1 MANFK
6 YKAINSEGQ
15 RIEGSQSADSESQ
28 VREMLLSNQYY
39 PLSIEKENSKNKS
52 SFSFD
57 RKVKLKDIAVFCRQF
72 YVMLDSGL
80 SIGKTLNILIEQGE
94 KPKLREALIG
104 VNSDIKRGETL
115 ASSMGK
121 RKDVFPKL
129 LTSMI
134 DAGERSGNLDII
146 LKRMAEYY
154 EKETKIRGKIK
165 SAMIYPIVLGVVAI
179 IAITFIL
186 TFVMPTFVQMF
197 EENNVEL
204 PMSTKMVL
212 GTSKM
217 LGKYGVI
224 FFLVLVIGI
233 ILLGKYLKGEEGQY
247 KLSVI
252 NLKLPVIKKLTQKI
266 VVSRFTRTM
275 GIVSSSGMSLVTS
288 LEIVASVVGNKIAEK
303 ELLKVK
309 EKVLKGEG
317 LGDSIMNIKI
327 FPPML
332 ASMVKVGEEAGS
344 LDSILDKT
352 ADFYDDELEREI
364 QTATALIEPVMIVI
378 MGVIIGFLLISIL
391 TPMFKMYKLHIIL
404 RRKTNE
410 YKKTK

>member
-39 PLSIEKENSKNKS
+39 PLSIEKENSKSKS
-52 SFSFD
+52 SFSFN

-80 SIGKTLNILIEQGE
+80 SIGKALNILIEQGE
-94 KPKLREALIG
+94 KPKIREALIG
-104 VNSDIKRGETL
+104 VNGDLKRGETL
-115 ASSMGK
+115 ANSMRK
-121 RKDVFPKL
+121 RKDVFPNL

-197 EENNVEL
+197 EENNVDL
-204 PMSTKMVL
+204 PTSTKMVL

-217 LGKYGVI
+217 LGKYGIII
-224 FFLVLVIGI
+224 FLILVTAI
-233 ILLGKYLKGEEGQY
+233 ILLGKYLKSEEGQY
-247 KLSVI
+247 KLSII
-252 NLKLPVIKKLTQKI
+252 NLKIPVIKKLTQKI
-266 VVSRFTRTM
+266 IVSRFTRTM

-317 LGDSIMNIKI
+317 LGDSIMKIKI

-364 QTATALIEPVMIVI
+364 QTATALIEPAMIVV

-391 TPMFKMYKLHIIL
+391 TPMFKMYNSIG
-404 RRKTNE
+404 
-410 YKKTK
+410 

>member
-39 PLSIEKENSKNKS
+39 PLSIEKENSKNKI
-52 SFSFD
+52 SFSFN
-57 RKVKLKDIAVFCRQF
+57 RKVKLKDIAIFCRQF

-80 SIGKTLNILIEQGE
+80 SIGKALNILIEQGE
-94 KPKLREALIG
+94 KPKIREALIG
-104 VNSDIKRGETL
+104 VNGDLKRGETL
-115 ASSMGK
+115 ASSMRK
-121 RKDVFPKL
+121 RKDVFPNL

-197 EENNVEL
+197 EENNVDL
-204 PMSTKMVL
+204 PTSTKMVL

-217 LGKYGVI
+217 LGKYGIII
-224 FFLVLVIGI
+224 FLILVTAI
-233 ILLGKYLKGEEGQY
+233 ILLGKYLKSEEGQY
-247 KLSVI
+247 KLSII
-252 NLKLPVIKKLTQKI
+252 NLKIPVIKKLTQKI
-266 VVSRFTRTM
+266 IVSRFTRTM

-317 LGDSIMNIKI
+317 LGDSIMKIKI

-364 QTATALIEPVMIVI
+364 QTATALIEPAMIVV

-391 TPMFKMYKLHIIL
+391 TPMFKMYNSIG
-404 RRKTNE
+404 
-410 YKKTK
+410 

>member
-39 PLSIEKENSKNKS
+39 PLSIEKENSKNKI
-52 SFSFD
+52 SFSFN
-57 RKVKLKDIAVFCRQF
+57 RKVKLKDIAIFCRQF

-80 SIGKTLNILIEQGE
+80 SIGKALNILIEQGE
-94 KPKLREALIG
+94 KPKIREALIG
-104 VNSDIKRGETL
+104 VNGDLKRGETL
-115 ASSMGK
+115 ASSMKK
-121 RKDVFPKL
+121 RKDVFPNL

-197 EENNVEL
+197 EENNVDL

-217 LGKYGVI
+217 LGKYGIII
-224 FFLVLVIGI
+224 FLILVTAI
-233 ILLGKYLKGEEGQY
+233 ILLGKYLKSEEGQY
-247 KLSVI
+247 KLSII
-252 NLKLPVIKKLTQKI
+252 NLKIPVIKKLTQKI
-266 VVSRFTRTM
+266 IVSRFTRTM

-317 LGDSIMNIKI
+317 LGDSIMKIKI

-364 QTATALIEPVMIVI
+364 QTATALIEPAMIVV
-378 MGVIIGFLLISIL
+378 MGIIIGFLLISIL
-391 TPMFKMYKLHIIL
+391 TPMFKMYNSIG
-404 RRKTNE
+404 
-410 YKKTK
+410 

>member
-39 PLSIEKENSKNKS
+39 PLSIEKENSKSKS
-52 SFSFD
+52 NFSFN

-80 SIGKTLNILIEQGE
+80 SIGKALNILIEQGE
-94 KPKLREALIG
+94 KPKIREALIG
-104 VNSDIKRGETL
+104 VNGDLKRGETL
-115 ASSMGK
+115 ASSMRK
-121 RKDVFPKL
+121 RKDVFPNL

-197 EENNVEL
+197 EENNVDL
-204 PMSTKMVL
+204 PTSTKMVL

-217 LGKYGVI
+217 LGKYGIII
-224 FFLVLVIGI
+224 FLILVTAI
-233 ILLGKYLKGEEGQY
+233 ILLGKYLKSEEGQY
-247 KLSVI
+247 KLSII
-252 NLKLPVIKKLTQKI
+252 NLKIPVIKKLTQKI
-266 VVSRFTRTM
+266 IVSRFTRTM

-288 LEIVASVVGNKIAEK
+288 LEIVSSVVGNKIAEK

-317 LGDSIMNIKI
+317 LGDSIMKIKI

-364 QTATALIEPVMIVI
+364 QTATALIEPAMIVL
-378 MGVIIGFLLISIL
+378 MGIIIGFLLISIL
-391 TPMFKMYKLHIIL
+391 TPMFKMYNSIG
-404 RRKTNE
+404 
-410 YKKTK
+410 

>member
-1 MANFK
+1 MAIFK

-28 VREMLLSNQYY
+28 IREMLLSNQYY
-39 PLSIEKENSKNKS
+39 PLSIEKENSKSKK
-52 SFSFD
+52 SFSFNS
-57 RKVKLKDIAVFCRQF
+57 KVKLKDIAVFCRQF

-80 SIGKTLNILIEQGE
+80 SIGKALNILIEQCE

-104 VNSDIKRGETL
+104 LNGELKRGETL
-115 ASSMGK
+115 ASSMRK
-121 RKDVFPKL
+121 RKDVFPNL

-197 EENNVEL
+197 EENNVDL

-217 LGKYGVI
+217 LGKYGIII
-224 FFLVLVIGI
+224 FLILVTAI
-233 ILLGKYLKGEEGQY
+233 ILLGKYLKSEEGQY
-247 KLSVI
+247 KLSSI
-252 NLKLPVIKKLTQKI
+252 NLKIPVIKKLTQKI
-266 VVSRFTRTM
+266 IVSRFTRTM

-288 LEIVASVVGNKIAEK
+288 IEIVASVVGNKIAEK

-332 ASMVKVGEEAGS
+332 ASMVKIGEEAGS

-364 QTATALIEPVMIVI
+364 KTATALIEPSMIVL
-378 MGVIIGFLLISIL
+378 MGIIIGFLLISIL
-391 TPMFKMYKLHIIL
+391 TPMFKMYNSIS
-404 RRKTNE
+404 
-410 YKKTK
+410 

>member
-39 PLSIEKENSKNKS
+39 PLSIEKENSKNKI
-52 SFSFD
+52 SFSFN

-80 SIGKTLNILIEQGE
+80 SIGKALNILIEQGE
-94 KPKLREALIG
+94 KAKIREALIG
-104 VNSDIKRGETL
+104 VNGDLKRGETL
-115 ASSMGK
+115 ASSMRK
-121 RKDVFPKL
+121 RKDVFPNL

-197 EENNVEL
+197 EENNVDL

-217 LGKYGVI
+217 LGKYGIII
-224 FFLVLVIGI
+224 FLILVTAI
-233 ILLGKYLKGEEGQY
+233 ILLGKYLKSEEGQY
-247 KLSVI
+247 KLSII
-252 NLKLPVIKKLTQKI
+252 NLKIPVIKKLTQKI
-266 VVSRFTRTM
+266 IVSRFTRTM

-288 LEIVASVVGNKIAEK
+288 IEIVASVVGNKIAEK

-317 LGDSIMNIKI
+317 LGDSIMKIKI

-364 QTATALIEPVMIVI
+364 QTATALIEPAMIVV
-378 MGVIIGFLLISIL
+378 MGIIIGFLLISIL
-391 TPMFKMYKLHIIL
+391 TPMFKMYNRIG
-404 RRKTNE
+404 
-410 YKKTK
+410 

>member
-1 MANFK
+1 MAIFK

-28 VREMLLSNQYY
+28 IREMLLSNQYY
-39 PLSIEKENSKNKS
+39 PLSIEKENSKSKK
-52 SFSFD
+52 SFSFNS
-57 RKVKLKDIAVFCRQF
+57 KVKLKDIEVFCRQF

-80 SIGKTLNILIEQGE
+80 SIGKALNILIEQCE

-104 VNSDIKRGETL
+104 VNGELKRGETL
-115 ASSMGK
+115 ASSMRK
-121 RKDVFPKL
+121 RKDVFPNL

-197 EENNVEL
+197 EENNVDL

-217 LGKYGVI
+217 LGKYGIII
-224 FFLVLVIGI
+224 FLILVTAI
-233 ILLGKYLKGEEGQY
+233 ILLGKYLKSEEGQY
-247 KLSVI
+247 KLSSI
-252 NLKLPVIKKLTQKI
+252 NLKIPVIKKLTQKI
-266 VVSRFTRTM
+266 IVSRFTRTM

-288 LEIVASVVGNKIAEK
+288 IEIVASVVGNKIAEK

-332 ASMVKVGEEAGS
+332 ASMVKIGEEAGS

-364 QTATALIEPVMIVI
+364 KTATALIEPSMIVL
-378 MGVIIGFLLISIL
+378 MGIIIGFLLISIL
-391 TPMFKMYKLHIIL
+391 TPMFKMYNSIS
-404 RRKTNE
+404 
-410 YKKTK
+410 

>member
-39 PLSIEKENSKNKS
+39 PLSIEKENSKSKK
-52 SFSFD
+52 SFSFN

-80 SIGKTLNILIEQGE
+80 SIGKALNILIEQGE
-94 KPKLREALIG
+94 NPKIREALIG
-104 VNSDIKRGETL
+104 VNGDLKRGETL
-115 ASSMGK
+115 ASSMRK
-121 RKDVFPKL
+121 RKDIFPNL

-217 LGKYGVI
+217 LGKYGIII
-224 FFLVLVIGI
+224 FLILVTAI
-233 ILLGKYLKGEEGQY
+233 ILLGKYLKSEEGQY
-247 KLSVI
+247 KLSII
-252 NLKLPVIKKLTQKI
+252 NLKIPVIKKLNQKI
-266 VVSRFTRTM
+266 IVSRFTRTM

-317 LGDSIMNIKI
+317 LGDSIMKIKI

-364 QTATALIEPVMIVI
+364 QTATALIEPAMIVV

-391 TPMFKMYKLHIIL
+391 TPMFKMYNSIG
-404 RRKTNE
+404 
-410 YKKTK
+410 

>member
-28 VREMLLSNQYY
+28 VREMLLSKQYY
-39 PLSIEKENSKNKS
+39 PLSIEKENSKSKS
-52 SFSFD
+52 SFSFN

-80 SIGKTLNILIEQGE
+80 SIGKALNILIEQGE
-94 KPKLREALIG
+94 KPKVREALIG
-104 VNSDIKRGETL
+104 VNGDLKRGETL
-115 ASSMGK
+115 ANSMRK
-121 RKDVFPKL
+121 RKDVFPNL

-197 EENNVEL
+197 EENNVDL
-204 PMSTKMVL
+204 PTSTKMVL

-217 LGKYGVI
+217 LGKYGIII
-224 FFLVLVIGI
+224 FLILVTAI
-233 ILLGKYLKGEEGQY
+233 ILLGKYLKSEEGQY

-252 NLKLPVIKKLTQKI
+252 NLKIPVIKKLTQKI
-266 VVSRFTRTM
+266 IVSRFTRTM

-317 LGDSIMNIKI
+317 LGDSIMKIKI

-344 LDSILDKT
+344 LDGILDKT

-364 QTATALIEPVMIVI
+364 QTATALIEPAMIVL

-391 TPMFKMYKLHIIL
+391 TPMFKMYNSIG
-404 RRKTNE
+404 
-410 YKKTK
+410 

>member
-1 MANFK
+1 MAIFK

-28 VREMLLSNQYY
+28 IREMLLSNQYY
-39 PLSIEKENSKNKS
+39 PLSIEKENSKSKK
-52 SFSFD
+52 SFSFNS
-57 RKVKLKDIAVFCRQF
+57 KVKLKDIAVFCRQF

-80 SIGKTLNILIEQGE
+80 SIGKALNILIEQCE

-104 VNSDIKRGETL
+104 VNGELKRGETL
-115 ASSMGK
+115 ASSMRK
-121 RKDVFPKL
+121 RKEVFPNL

-179 IAITFIL
+179 IAITFII

-197 EENNVEL
+197 EENNVDL

-212 GTSKM
+212 ETSKV
-217 LGKYGVI
+217 LGKYGIII
-224 FFLVLVIGI
+224 FLILVTAI
-233 ILLGKYLKGEEGQY
+233 ILLGKYLKSEEGQY
-247 KLSVI
+247 KLSSI
-252 NLKLPVIKKLTQKI
+252 NLKIPVIKKLTQKI
-266 VVSRFTRTM
+266 IVSRFTRTM

-288 LEIVASVVGNKIAEK
+288 IEIVASVVGNKIAEK

-332 ASMVKVGEEAGS
+332 ASMVKIGEEAGS

-364 QTATALIEPVMIVI
+364 KTATALIEPSMIVL
-378 MGVIIGFLLISIL
+378 MGIIIGFLLISIL
-391 TPMFKMYKLHIIL
+391 TPMFKMYNSIS
-404 RRKTNE
+404 
-410 YKKTK
+410 

>member
-39 PLSIEKENSKNKS
+39 PLSIEKENSKNKI
-52 SFSFD
+52 SFSFN
-57 RKVKLKDIAVFCRQF
+57 RKVKLKDIAIFCRQF

-80 SIGKTLNILIEQGE
+80 SIGKALNILIEQGE
-94 KPKLREALIG
+94 KPKIREALIG
-104 VNSDIKRGETL
+104 VNGDLKRGETL
-115 ASSMGK
+115 ANSMRK
-121 RKDVFPKL
+121 RKDVFPNL

-197 EENNVEL
+197 EENNVDL

-217 LGKYGVI
+217 LGKYGIII
-224 FFLVLVIGI
+224 FLILVTAI
-233 ILLGKYLKGEEGQY
+233 ILLGKYLKCEEGQY
-247 KLSVI
+247 KLSII
-252 NLKLPVIKKLTQKI
+252 NLKIPVIKKLTQKI
-266 VVSRFTRTM
+266 IVSRFTRTM

-317 LGDSIMNIKI
+317 LGDSIMKIKI

-364 QTATALIEPVMIVI
+364 QTATALIEPAMIVV
-378 MGVIIGFLLISIL
+378 MGIIIGFLLISIL
-391 TPMFKMYKLHIIL
+391 TPMFKMYNSIG
-404 RRKTNE
+404 
-410 YKKTK
+410 

>member
-1 MANFK
+1 MAIFK

-28 VREMLLSNQYY
+28 IREMLLSNQYY
-39 PLSIEKENSKNKS
+39 PLSIEKENSKSKK
-52 SFSFD
+52 SFSFNS
-57 RKVKLKDIAVFCRQF
+57 KVKLKDIAVFCRQF

-80 SIGKTLNILIEQGE
+80 SIGKALNILIEQCE

-104 VNSDIKRGETL
+104 VNGELKRGETL
-115 ASSMGK
+115 ASSMRK
-121 RKDVFPKL
+121 RKDVFPNL

-179 IAITFIL
+179 ISITFIL

-197 EENNVEL
+197 EENNVDL

-212 GTSKM
+212 ETSKV
-217 LGKYGVI
+217 LGKYGIII
-224 FFLVLVIGI
+224 FLILVTAI
-233 ILLGKYLKGEEGQY
+233 ILLGKYLKSEEGQY
-247 KLSVI
+247 KLSSI
-252 NLKLPVIKKLTQKI
+252 NLKIPVIKKLTQKI
-266 VVSRFTRTM
+266 IVSRFTRTM

-288 LEIVASVVGNKIAEK
+288 IEIVASVVGNKIAEK

-332 ASMVKVGEEAGS
+332 ASMVKIGEEAGS

-364 QTATALIEPVMIVI
+364 KTATALIEPIMIVL
-378 MGVIIGFLLISIL
+378 MGIIIGFLLISIL
-391 TPMFKMYKLHIIL
+391 TPMFTMYNSIG
-404 RRKTNE
+404 
-410 YKKTK
+410 

>member
-1 MANFK
+1 MAIFK

-28 VREMLLSNQYY
+28 IREMLLSNQYY
-39 PLSIEKENSKNKS
+39 PLSIEKENSKSKK
-52 SFSFD
+52 SFSFNS
-57 RKVKLKDIAVFCRQF
+57 KVKLKDIAVFCRQF

-80 SIGKTLNILIEQGE
+80 SIGKALNILIEQCE

-104 VNSDIKRGETL
+104 VNGELKRGETL
-115 ASSMGK
+115 ASSMRK
-121 RKDVFPKL
+121 RKDVFPNL

-146 LKRMAEYY
+146 LKRMSEYY

-179 IAITFIL
+179 ISITFIL

-197 EENNVEL
+197 EENNVDL

-212 GTSKM
+212 ETSKV
-217 LGKYGVI
+217 LGKYGIII
-224 FFLVLVIGI
+224 FLILVTAI
-233 ILLGKYLKGEEGQY
+233 ILLGKYLKSEEGQY
-247 KLSVI
+247 KLSSI
-252 NLKLPVIKKLTQKI
+252 NLKIPVIKKLTQKI
-266 VVSRFTRTM
+266 IVSRFTRTM

-288 LEIVASVVGNKIAEK
+288 IEIVASVVGNKIAEK

-332 ASMVKVGEEAGS
+332 ASMVKIGEEAGS

-364 QTATALIEPVMIVI
+364 KTATALIEPIMIVL
-378 MGVIIGFLLISIL
+378 MGIIIGFLLISIL
-391 TPMFKMYKLHIIL
+391 TPMFKMYNSIG
-404 RRKTNE
+404 
-410 YKKTK
+410 

>member
-39 PLSIEKENSKNKS
+39 PLSIEKENSKNKI
-52 SFSFD
+52 SFSFN
-57 RKVKLKDIAVFCRQF
+57 RKVKLKDIAIFCRQF

-80 SIGKTLNILIEQGE
+80 SIGKALNILIEQGE
-94 KPKLREALIG
+94 KPKIREALIG
-104 VNSDIKRGETL
+104 VNGDLKRGETL
-115 ASSMGK
+115 ASSMRK
-121 RKDVFPKL
+121 RKDVFPNL

-197 EENNVEL
+197 EENNVDL
-204 PMSTKMVL
+204 PASTKMVL

-217 LGKYGVI
+217 LGKYGIII
-224 FFLVLVIGI
+224 FLILVTAI
-233 ILLGKYLKGEEGQY
+233 ILLGKYLKSEEGQY
-247 KLSVI
+247 KLSII
-252 NLKLPVIKKLTQKI
+252 NLKIPVIKKLTQKI
-266 VVSRFTRTM
+266 IVSRFTRTM

-317 LGDSIMNIKI
+317 LGDSIMKIKI

-364 QTATALIEPVMIVI
+364 QTATALIEPAMIVV
-378 MGVIIGFLLISIL
+378 MGIIIGFLLISIL
-391 TPMFKMYKLHIIL
+391 TPMFKMYNSIG
-404 RRKTNE
+404 
-410 YKKTK
+410 

>member
-121 RKDVFPKL
+121 RKDVFPNL

-217 LGKYGVI
+217 LGKYGII

-233 ILLGKYLKGEEGQY
+233 ILLGKYLKSEEGQY

-364 QTATALIEPVMIVI
+364 QTATALIEPAMIVI

-391 TPMFKMYKLHIIL
+391 TPMFKMYNSIG
-404 RRKTNE
+404 
-410 YKKTK
+410 

>member
-39 PLSIEKENSKNKS
+39 PLSIEKENSKSKS
-52 SFSFD
+52 SFSFN

-80 SIGKTLNILIEQGE
+80 SIGKALNILIEQCE

-104 VNSDIKRGETL
+104 VNGELKRGETL
-115 ASSMGK
+115 ASSMRK
-121 RKDVFPKL
+121 RKDVFPNL

-197 EENNVEL
+197 EENNVDL
-204 PMSTKMVL
+204 PTSTKMVL

-217 LGKYGVI
+217 LGKYGIII
-224 FFLVLVIGI
+224 FLILVTAI
-233 ILLGKYLKGEEGQY
+233 ILLGKYLKSEEGQY
-247 KLSVI
+247 KLSII
-252 NLKLPVIKKLTQKI
+252 NLKIPVIKKLTQKI
-266 VVSRFTRTM
+266 IVSRFTRTM

-317 LGDSIMNIKI
+317 LGDSIMKIKI

-364 QTATALIEPVMIVI
+364 QTATALIEPAMIVI

-391 TPMFKMYKLHIIL
+391 TPMFKMYNSIG
-404 RRKTNE
+404 
-410 YKKTK
+410 

>member
-233 ILLGKYLKGEEGQY
+233 ILLGKYLKSEEGQY

-252 NLKLPVIKKLTQKI
+252 NLKLPVIKNLTQKI

-317 LGDSIMNIKI
+317 LGDSIMKIKI

-391 TPMFKMYKLHIIL
+391 TPMFKMYNSIG
-404 RRKTNE
+404 
-410 YKKTK
+410 

>member
-1 MANFK
+1 MAIFK

-28 VREMLLSNQYY
+28 IREMLLSNQYY
-39 PLSIEKENSKNKS
+39 PLSIEKENSKSKK
-52 SFSFD
+52 SFSFNS
-57 RKVKLKDIAVFCRQF
+57 KVKLKDIAVFCRQF

-80 SIGKTLNILIEQGE
+80 SIGKALNILIEQCE
-94 KPKLREALIG
+94 KPKIREALIG
-104 VNSDIKRGETL
+104 VNGELKRGETL
-115 ASSMGK
+115 ASSMRK
-121 RKDVFPKL
+121 RKDVFPNL

-197 EENNVEL
+197 EENNVDL

-217 LGKYGVI
+217 LGKYGIII
-224 FFLVLVIGI
+224 FLILVTAI
-233 ILLGKYLKGEEGQY
+233 ILLGKYLKSEEGQY
-247 KLSVI
+247 KLSSI
-252 NLKLPVIKKLTQKI
+252 NLKIPVIKKLTQKI
-266 VVSRFTRTM
+266 IVSRFTRTM

-288 LEIVASVVGNKIAEK
+288 IEIVASVVGNKIAEN

-309 EKVLKGEG
+309 EKALKGEG

-332 ASMVKVGEEAGS
+332 ASMVKIGEEAGS

-364 QTATALIEPVMIVI
+364 KTATALIEPSMIVL
-378 MGVIIGFLLISIL
+378 MGIIIGFLLISIL
-391 TPMFKMYKLHIIL
+391 TPMFKMYNSIS
-404 RRKTNE
+404 
-410 YKKTK
+410 

>member
-39 PLSIEKENSKNKS
+39 PLSIEKENSKNKI
-52 SFSFD
+52 SFSFN
-57 RKVKLKDIAVFCRQF
+57 RKVKLKDIAIFCRQF

-80 SIGKTLNILIEQGE
+80 SIGKALNILIEQGE
-94 KPKLREALIG
+94 KPKIREALIG
-104 VNSDIKRGETL
+104 VNGDLKRGETL
-115 ASSMGK
+115 ASSMRK
-121 RKDVFPKL
+121 RKDVFPNL

-197 EENNVEL
+197 EENNVDL

-217 LGKYGVI
+217 LGKYGIII
-224 FFLVLVIGI
+224 FLILVTAI
-233 ILLGKYLKGEEGQY
+233 ILLGKYLKSEEGQY
-247 KLSVI
+247 KLSSI
-252 NLKLPVIKKLTQKI
+252 NLKIPVIKKLTQKI
-266 VVSRFTRTM
+266 IVSRFTRTM

-288 LEIVASVVGNKIAEK
+288 IEIVSSVVGNKIAEK

-317 LGDSIMNIKI
+317 LGDSIMKIKI

-364 QTATALIEPVMIVI
+364 QTATALIEPAMIVV
-378 MGVIIGFLLISIL
+378 MGIIIGFLLISIL
-391 TPMFKMYKLHIIL
+391 TPMFKMYNSIG
-404 RRKTNE
+404 
-410 YKKTK
+410 

>member
-1 MANFK
+1 MAIFK

-28 VREMLLSNQYY
+28 IREMLLSNQYY
-39 PLSIEKENSKNKS
+39 PLSIEKENSKSKK
-52 SFSFD
+52 SFSFNS
-57 RKVKLKDIAVFCRQF
+57 KVKLKDIAVFCRQF

-80 SIGKTLNILIEQGE
+80 SIGKALNILIEQCE

-104 VNSDIKRGETL
+104 VNGELKRGETL
-115 ASSMGK
+115 ASSMRK
-121 RKDVFPKL
+121 RKDVFPNL

-197 EENNVEL
+197 EENNVDL

-217 LGKYGVI
+217 LGKYGIII
-224 FFLVLVIGI
+224 FLILVTAI
-233 ILLGKYLKGEEGQY
+233 ILLGKYLKSEEGQY
-247 KLSVI
+247 KLSSI
-252 NLKLPVIKKLTQKI
+252 NLKIPVIKKLTQKI
-266 VVSRFTRTM
+266 IVSRFTRTM

-288 LEIVASVVGNKIAEK
+288 IEIVASVVGNKIAEK

-317 LGDSIMNIKI
+317 LGDSIMKIKI

-364 QTATALIEPVMIVI
+364 QTATALIEPAMIVV

-391 TPMFKMYKLHIIL
+391 TPMFKMYNSIS
-404 RRKTNE
+404 
-410 YKKTK
+410 

>member
-39 PLSIEKENSKNKS
+39 PLSIEKENSKSKS
-52 SFSFD
+52 SFSFN

-80 SIGKTLNILIEQGE
+80 SIGKALNILIEQGE
-94 KPKLREALIG
+94 KPKIREALIG
-104 VNSDIKRGETL
+104 VNGDLKRGETL
-115 ASSMGK
+115 ANSMRK
-121 RKDVFPKL
+121 RKDVFPNL

-165 SAMIYPIVLGVVAI
+165 STMIYPIVLGVVAI

-197 EENNVEL
+197 EENNVDL
-204 PMSTKMVL
+204 PTSTKMVL

-217 LGKYGVI
+217 LGKYGIII
-224 FFLVLVIGI
+224 FLILVTAI
-233 ILLGKYLKGEEGQY
+233 ILLGKYLKSEEGQY

-252 NLKLPVIKKLTQKI
+252 NLKIPVIKKLTQKI
-266 VVSRFTRTM
+266 IVSRFTRTM

-317 LGDSIMNIKI
+317 LGDSIMKIKI

-364 QTATALIEPVMIVI
+364 QTATALIEPAMIVV

-391 TPMFKMYKLHIIL
+391 TPMFKMYNSIG
-404 RRKTNE
+404 
-410 YKKTK
+410 

>member
-39 PLSIEKENSKNKS
+39 PLSIEKENSKSKS
-52 SFSFD
+52 SFSFN

-80 SIGKTLNILIEQGE
+80 SIGKALNILIEQGE
-94 KPKLREALIG
+94 KPKIREALIG
-104 VNSDIKRGETL
+104 VNGDLKRGETL
-115 ASSMGK
+115 ANSMRK
-121 RKDVFPKL
+121 RKDVFPNL

-197 EENNVEL
+197 EENNVDL
-204 PMSTKMVL
+204 PTSTKMVL

-217 LGKYGVI
+217 LGKYGIII
-224 FFLVLVIGI
+224 FLILVTAI
-233 ILLGKYLKGEEGQY
+233 ILLGKYLKSEEGQY
-247 KLSVI
+247 KLSII
-252 NLKLPVIKKLTQKI
+252 NLKIPVIKKLTQKI
-266 VVSRFTRTM
+266 IVSRFTRTM
-275 GIVSSSGMSLVTS
+275 GIISSSGMSLVTS

-317 LGDSIMNIKI
+317 LGDSIMKIKI

-364 QTATALIEPVMIVI
+364 QTATALIEPAMIVI

-391 TPMFKMYKLHIIL
+391 TPMFKMYNSIG
-404 RRKTNE
+404 
-410 YKKTK
+410 

>member
-1 MANFK
+1 MAIFK

-28 VREMLLSNQYY
+28 IREMLLSNQYY

-80 SIGKTLNILIEQGE
+80 SIGKALNILIEQCE

-104 VNSDIKRGETL
+104 VNGELKRGETL
-115 ASSMGK
+115 ASSMRK
-121 RKDVFPKL
+121 RKDVFPNL

-197 EENNVEL
+197 EENNVDL
-204 PMSTKMVL
+204 PMATKMVL

-217 LGKYGVI
+217 LGKYGIII
-224 FFLVLVIGI
+224 FLILVTAI
-233 ILLGKYLKGEEGQY
+233 ILLGKYLKSEEGQY
-247 KLSVI
+247 KLSSI
-252 NLKLPVIKKLTQKI
+252 NLKIPVIKKLTQKI
-266 VVSRFTRTM
+266 IVSRFTRTM

-288 LEIVASVVGNKIAEK
+288 IEIVASVVGNKIAEK

-332 ASMVKVGEEAGS
+332 ASMVKIGEEAGS

-364 QTATALIEPVMIVI
+364 QTATALIEPAMIVV

-391 TPMFKMYKLHIIL
+391 TPMFKMYNSIG
-404 RRKTNE
+404 
-410 YKKTK
+410 

>member
-217 LGKYGVI
+217 LGKYGII

-233 ILLGKYLKGEEGQY
+233 ILLGKYLKSEEGQY

-364 QTATALIEPVMIVI
+364 QTATALIEPVMIVV

-391 TPMFKMYKLHIIL
+391 TPMFKMYNSIG
-404 RRKTNE
+404 
-410 YKKTK
+410 

>member
-39 PLSIEKENSKNKS
+39 PLSIEKENSKNKI
-52 SFSFD
+52 SFSFN
-57 RKVKLKDIAVFCRQF
+57 RKVKLKDIAIFCRQF

-80 SIGKTLNILIEQGE
+80 SIGKALNILIEQGE
-94 KPKLREALIG
+94 KPKIREALIG
-104 VNSDIKRGETL
+104 VNGDLKRGETL
-115 ASSMGK
+115 ASSMRK
-121 RKDVFPKL
+121 RKDVFPNL

-197 EENNVEL
+197 EENNVDL

-217 LGKYGVI
+217 LGKYGIII
-224 FFLVLVIGI
+224 FLILVTAI
-233 ILLGKYLKGEEGQY
+233 ILLGKYLKSEEGQY
-247 KLSVI
+247 KLSII
-252 NLKLPVIKKLTQKI
+252 NLKIPVIKKLTQKI
-266 VVSRFTRTM
+266 IVSRFTRTM

-317 LGDSIMNIKI
+317 LGDSIMKIKI

-364 QTATALIEPVMIVI
+364 QTATALIEPVMIVL

-391 TPMFKMYKLHIIL
+391 TPMFKMYNSIG
-404 RRKTNE
+404 
-410 YKKTK
+410 

>member
-1 MANFK
+1 MAIFK

-28 VREMLLSNQYY
+28 IREMLLSNQYY
-39 PLSIEKENSKNKS
+39 PLSIEKENSKSKK
-52 SFSFD
+52 SFSFNS
-57 RKVKLKDIAVFCRQF
+57 KVKLKDIAVFCRQF

-80 SIGKTLNILIEQGE
+80 SIGKALNILIEQCE

-104 VNSDIKRGETL
+104 VNGELKRGETL
-115 ASSMGK
+115 ASSMRK
-121 RKDVFPKL
+121 RKDVFPNL

-197 EENNVEL
+197 EENNVDL
-204 PMSTKMVL
+204 PISTKMVL

-217 LGKYGVI
+217 LGKYGIII
-224 FFLVLVIGI
+224 FLILVTAI
-233 ILLGKYLKGEEGQY
+233 ILLGKYLKSEEGQY
-247 KLSVI
+247 KLSSI
-252 NLKLPVIKKLTQKI
+252 NLKIPVIKKLTQKI
-266 VVSRFTRTM
+266 IVSRFTRTM

-288 LEIVASVVGNKIAEK
+288 IEIVASVVGNKIAER

-332 ASMVKVGEEAGS
+332 ASMVKIGEEAGS

-364 QTATALIEPVMIVI
+364 KTATALIEPSMIVL
-378 MGVIIGFLLISIL
+378 MGIIIGFLLISIL
-391 TPMFKMYKLHIIL
+391 TPMFKMYNSIS
-404 RRKTNE
+404 
-410 YKKTK
+410 

>member
-39 PLSIEKENSKNKS
+39 PLSIEKENSKGKS
-52 SFSFD
+52 SLSFN

-80 SIGKTLNILIEQGE
+80 SIGKALNILIEQGE

-104 VNSDIKRGETL
+104 VNGDLKRGETL
-115 ASSMGK
+115 ASSMRK
-121 RKDVFPKL
+121 RKDVFPNL

-197 EENNVEL
+197 EENNVDL
-204 PMSTKMVL
+204 PTSTKMVL

-217 LGKYGVI
+217 LGKYGIII
-224 FFLVLVIGI
+224 FLILVTAI
-233 ILLGKYLKGEEGQY
+233 ILLGKYLKSEEGQY

-252 NLKLPVIKKLTQKI
+252 NLKIPVIKKLTQKI
-266 VVSRFTRTM
+266 IVSRFTRTM

-317 LGDSIMNIKI
+317 LGDSIMKIKI

-364 QTATALIEPVMIVI
+364 QTATALIEPAMIVL
-378 MGVIIGFLLISIL
+378 MGIIIGFLLISIL
-391 TPMFKMYKLHIIL
+391 TPMFKMYNSIG
-404 RRKTNE
+404 
-410 YKKTK
+410 

>member
-1 MANFK
+1 MAIFK

-28 VREMLLSNQYY
+28 IREMLLSNQYY
-39 PLSIEKENSKNKS
+39 PLSIEKENSKSKK
-52 SFSFD
+52 SFSFNS
-57 RKVKLKDIAVFCRQF
+57 KVKLKDIAVFCRQF

-80 SIGKTLNILIEQGE
+80 SIGKALNILIEQCE

-104 VNSDIKRGETL
+104 VNGELKRGETL
-115 ASSMGK
+115 ASSMRK
-121 RKDVFPKL
+121 RKDVFPNL

-197 EENNVEL
+197 EENNVDL

-212 GTSKM
+212 ETSKV
-217 LGKYGVI
+217 LGKYGIII
-224 FFLVLVIGI
+224 FLILVTAI
-233 ILLGKYLKGEEGQY
+233 ILLVKYLKSEEGQY
-247 KLSVI
+247 KLSSI
-252 NLKLPVIKKLTQKI
+252 NLKIPVIKKLTQKI
-266 VVSRFTRTM
+266 IVSRFTRTM

-288 LEIVASVVGNKIAEK
+288 IEIVASVVGNKIAEN

-332 ASMVKVGEEAGS
+332 ASMVKIGEEAGS

-364 QTATALIEPVMIVI
+364 KTATALIEPSMIVL
-378 MGVIIGFLLISIL
+378 MGIIIGFLLISIL
-391 TPMFKMYKLHIIL
+391 TPMFKMYNSIS
-404 RRKTNE
+404 
-410 YKKTK
+410 

>member
-39 PLSIEKENSKNKS
+39 PLSIEKENSKSKS
-52 SFSFD
+52 SFSFN

-80 SIGKTLNILIEQGE
+80 SIGKALNILIEQGE
-94 KPKLREALIG
+94 KPKIREALIG
-104 VNSDIKRGETL
+104 VNGDLKRGETL
-115 ASSMGK
+115 ANSMRK
-121 RKDVFPKL
+121 RKDVFPNL

-197 EENNVEL
+197 EENNVDL
-204 PMSTKMVL
+204 PTSTKMVL

-217 LGKYGVI
+217 LGKYGIII
-224 FFLVLVIGI
+224 FLILVTAI
-233 ILLGKYLKGEEGQY
+233 ILLGKYLKSEEGQY
-247 KLSVI
+247 KLSII
-252 NLKLPVIKKLTQKI
+252 NLKIPVIKKLTQKI
-266 VVSRFTRTM
+266 IVSRFTRTM

-317 LGDSIMNIKI
+317 LGDSIMKIKI

-364 QTATALIEPVMIVI
+364 QTATALIEPAMIVL

-391 TPMFKMYKLHIIL
+391 TPMFKMYNSIG
-404 RRKTNE
+404 
-410 YKKTK
+410 

>member
-39 PLSIEKENSKNKS
+39 PLSIEKENSKNKI
-52 SFSFD
+52 SFSFN
-57 RKVKLKDIAVFCRQF
+57 RKVKLKDIAIFCRQF

-80 SIGKTLNILIEQGE
+80 SIGKALNILIEQGE
-94 KPKLREALIG
+94 KPKIREALIG
-104 VNSDIKRGETL
+104 VNGDLKRGETL
-115 ASSMGK
+115 ANSMRK
-121 RKDVFPKL
+121 RKDVFPNL

-197 EENNVEL
+197 EENNVDL

-212 GTSKM
+212 ETSKM
-217 LGKYGVI
+217 LGKYGIII
-224 FFLVLVIGI
+224 FLILVTAI
-233 ILLGKYLKGEEGQY
+233 ILLGKYLKSEEGQY
-247 KLSVI
+247 KLSII
-252 NLKLPVIKKLTQKI
+252 NLKIPVIKKLTQKI
-266 VVSRFTRTM
+266 IVSRFTRTM

-288 LEIVASVVGNKIAEK
+288 IEIVASVVGNKIAEK

-332 ASMVKVGEEAGS
+332 ASMVKIGEEAGS

-364 QTATALIEPVMIVI
+364 KTATALIEPSMIVL
-378 MGVIIGFLLISIL
+378 MGIIIGFLLISIL
-391 TPMFKMYKLHIIL
+391 TPMFKMYNSIG
-404 RRKTNE
+404 
-410 YKKTK
+410 

>member
-39 PLSIEKENSKNKS
+39 PLSIEKENSKSKS
-52 SFSFD
+52 SFSFN

-80 SIGKTLNILIEQGE
+80 SIGKALNILIEQGE
-94 KPKLREALIG
+94 KPKIREALIG
-104 VNSDIKRGETL
+104 VNGDLKRGETL
-115 ASSMGK
+115 ANSMRK
-121 RKDVFPKL
+121 RKDVFPNL

-197 EENNVEL
+197 EENNVDL
-204 PMSTKMVL
+204 PTSTKMVL

-217 LGKYGVI
+217 LGKYGIII
-224 FFLVLVIGI
+224 FLILVTAI
-233 ILLGKYLKGEEGQY
+233 ILLGKYLKSEEGQY

-252 NLKLPVIKKLTQKI
+252 NLKIPVIKKLTQKI
-266 VVSRFTRTM
+266 IVSRFTRTM

-288 LEIVASVVGNKIAEK
+288 LEIVASVVGNKIAER

-317 LGDSIMNIKI
+317 LGDSIMKIKI

-364 QTATALIEPVMIVI
+364 QTATALIEPSMIVV

-391 TPMFKMYKLHIIL
+391 TPMFKMYNSIS
-404 RRKTNE
+404 
-410 YKKTK
+410 

>member
-39 PLSIEKENSKNKS
+39 PLSIEKENSKNKI
-52 SFSFD
+52 SFSFN
-57 RKVKLKDIAVFCRQF
+57 RKVKLKDIAIFCRQF

-80 SIGKTLNILIEQGE
+80 SIGKALNILIEQGE
-94 KPKLREALIG
+94 KPKIREALIG
-104 VNSDIKRGETL
+104 VNGDLKRGETL
-115 ASSMGK
+115 ANSMRK
-121 RKDVFPKL
+121 RKDVFPNL

-197 EENNVEL
+197 EENNVDL
-204 PMSTKMVL
+204 PTSTKMVL

-217 LGKYGVI
+217 LGKYGIII
-224 FFLVLVIGI
+224 FLILVTAI
-233 ILLGKYLKGEEGQY
+233 ILLGKYLKSEEGQY
-247 KLSVI
+247 KLSII
-252 NLKLPVIKKLTQKI
+252 NLKIPVIKKLTQKI
-266 VVSRFTRTM
+266 IVSRFTRTM

-317 LGDSIMNIKI
+317 LGDSIMKIKI

-364 QTATALIEPVMIVI
+364 QTATALIEPAMIVV

-391 TPMFKMYKLHIIL
+391 TPMFKMYNSIG
-404 RRKTNE
+404 
-410 YKKTK
+410 

>member
-1 MANFK
+1 MAIFK

-28 VREMLLSNQYY
+28 IREMLLSNQYY
-39 PLSIEKENSKNKS
+39 PLSIEKENSKSKK
-52 SFSFD
+52 SFSFNS
-57 RKVKLKDIAVFCRQF
+57 KVKLKDIAVFCRQF

-80 SIGKTLNILIEQGE
+80 SIGKALNILIEQCE

-104 VNSDIKRGETL
+104 VNGELKRGETL
-115 ASSMGK
+115 ASSMRK
-121 RKDVFPKL
+121 RKDVFPNL

-146 LKRMAEYY
+146 LKRMSEYY

-197 EENNVEL
+197 EENNVDL

-212 GTSKM
+212 ETSKV
-217 LGKYGVI
+217 LGKYGIII
-224 FFLVLVIGI
+224 FLILVTAI
-233 ILLGKYLKGEEGQY
+233 ILLGKYLKSEEGQY
-247 KLSVI
+247 KLSSI
-252 NLKLPVIKKLTQKI
+252 NLKIPVIKKLTQKI
-266 VVSRFTRTM
+266 IVSRFTRTM

-288 LEIVASVVGNKIAEK
+288 IEIVASVVGNKIAEK

-332 ASMVKVGEEAGS
+332 ASMVKIGEEAGS

-364 QTATALIEPVMIVI
+364 KTATALIEPSMIVL
-378 MGVIIGFLLISIL
+378 MGIIIGFLLISIL
-391 TPMFKMYKLHIIL
+391 TPMFKMYNSIS
-404 RRKTNE
+404 
-410 YKKTK
+410 

>member
-1 MANFK
+1 MAIFK

-28 VREMLLSNQYY
+28 IREMLLSNQYY
-39 PLSIEKENSKNKS
+39 PLSIEKENSKSKK
-52 SFSFD
+52 SFSFN

-217 LGKYGVI
+217 LGKYGII

-233 ILLGKYLKGEEGQY
+233 ILLGKYLKSEEGQY

-332 ASMVKVGEEAGS
+332 ASMVKIGEEAGS

-364 QTATALIEPVMIVI
+364 QTATALIEPAMIVI

-391 TPMFKMYKLHIIL
+391 TPMFKMYNSIS
-404 RRKTNE
+404 
-410 YKKTK
+410 

>member
-1 MANFK
+1 MAIFK

-28 VREMLLSNQYY
+28 IREMLLSNQYY
-39 PLSIEKENSKNKS
+39 PLSIEKENSKSKK
-52 SFSFD
+52 SFSFNS
-57 RKVKLKDIAVFCRQF
+57 KVKLKDIAVFCRQF

-80 SIGKTLNILIEQGE
+80 SIGKALNILIEQCE

-104 VNSDIKRGETL
+104 VNGELKRGETL
-115 ASSMGK
+115 ASSMRK
-121 RKDVFPKL
+121 RKDVFPNL

-197 EENNVEL
+197 EENNVDL
-204 PMSTKMVL
+204 PMATKMVL

-217 LGKYGVI
+217 LGKYGIII
-224 FFLVLVIGI
+224 FLILVTAI
-233 ILLGKYLKGEEGQY
+233 ILLVKYLKSEEGQY
-247 KLSVI
+247 KLSSI
-252 NLKLPVIKKLTQKI
+252 NLKIPVIKKLTQKI
-266 VVSRFTRTM
+266 IVSRFTRTM

-288 LEIVASVVGNKIAEK
+288 IEIVASVVGNKIAEK

-332 ASMVKVGEEAGS
+332 ASMVKIGEEAGS

-364 QTATALIEPVMIVI
+364 KTATALIEPSMIVL
-378 MGVIIGFLLISIL
+378 MGIIIGFLLISIL
-391 TPMFKMYKLHIIL
+391 TPMFKMYNSIG
-404 RRKTNE
+404 
-410 YKKTK
+410 

>member
-39 PLSIEKENSKNKS
+39 PLSIEKENSKNKI
-52 SFSFD
+52 SFSFN
-57 RKVKLKDIAVFCRQF
+57 RKVKLKDIAIFCRQF

-80 SIGKTLNILIEQGE
+80 SIGKALNILIEQGE
-94 KPKLREALIG
+94 KPKIREALIG
-104 VNSDIKRGETL
+104 VNGDLKRGETL
-115 ASSMGK
+115 ASSMRK
-121 RKDVFPKL
+121 RKDVFPNL

-146 LKRMAEYY
+146 LKRMSEYY
-154 EKETKIRGKIK
+154 EKEIKIRGKIK

-197 EENNVEL
+197 EENNVDL

-217 LGKYGVI
+217 LGKYGIII
-224 FFLVLVIGI
+224 FLILVTAI
-233 ILLGKYLKGEEGQY
+233 ILLGKYLKSEEGQY
-247 KLSVI
+247 KLSII
-252 NLKLPVIKKLTQKI
+252 NLKIPVIKKLTQKI
-266 VVSRFTRTM
+266 IVSRFTRTM

-317 LGDSIMNIKI
+317 LGDSIMKIKI

-352 ADFYDDELEREI
+352 ADFYDDELKREI
-364 QTATALIEPVMIVI
+364 QTATALIEPAMIVV
-378 MGVIIGFLLISIL
+378 MGIIIGFLLISIL
-391 TPMFKMYKLHIIL
+391 TPMFKMYNSIG
-404 RRKTNE
+404 
-410 YKKTK
+410 

>member
-1 MANFK
+1 MAIFK

-28 VREMLLSNQYY
+28 IREMLLSNQYY
-39 PLSIEKENSKNKS
+39 PLSIEKENSKSKK
-52 SFSFD
+52 SFSFNS
-57 RKVKLKDIAVFCRQF
+57 KVKLKDIAVFCRQF

-80 SIGKTLNILIEQGE
+80 SIGKALNILIEQCE

-104 VNSDIKRGETL
+104 VNGELKRGETL
-115 ASSMGK
+115 ASSMRK
-121 RKDVFPKL
+121 RKDVFPNL

-179 IAITFIL
+179 ISITFIL

-197 EENNVEL
+197 EENNVDL

-212 GTSKM
+212 ETSKV
-217 LGKYGVI
+217 LGKYGIII
-224 FFLVLVIGI
+224 FLILVTAI
-233 ILLGKYLKGEEGQY
+233 ILLGKYLKSEEGQY
-247 KLSVI
+247 KLSSI
-252 NLKLPVIKKLTQKI
+252 NLKIPVIKKLTQKI
-266 VVSRFTRTM
+266 IVSRFTRTM

-288 LEIVASVVGNKIAEK
+288 IEIVASVVGNKIAEK

-309 EKVLKGEG
+309 EKVLKGEE

-332 ASMVKVGEEAGS
+332 ASMVKIGEEAGS

-364 QTATALIEPVMIVI
+364 KTATALIEPSMIVL
-378 MGVIIGFLLISIL
+378 MGIIIGFLLISIL
-391 TPMFKMYKLHIIL
+391 TPMFKMYNSIS
-404 RRKTNE
+404 
-410 YKKTK
+410 

>member
-1 MANFK
+1 MAIFK

-15 RIEGSQSADSESQ
+15 RIEGSQSADSENQ
-28 VREMLLSNQYY
+28 IREMLLSNQYY
-39 PLSIEKENSKNKS
+39 PLSIEKENSKSKK
-52 SFSFD
+52 SFSFNS
-57 RKVKLKDIAVFCRQF
+57 KVKLKDIAVFCRQF

-80 SIGKTLNILIEQGE
+80 SIGKALNILIEQCE

-104 VNSDIKRGETL
+104 VNGELKRGETL
-115 ASSMGK
+115 ASSMRK
-121 RKDVFPKL
+121 RKDVFPNL

-197 EENNVEL
+197 EENNVDL

-212 GTSKM
+212 ETSKV
-217 LGKYGVI
+217 LGKYGIII
-224 FFLVLVIGI
+224 FLILVTAI
-233 ILLGKYLKGEEGQY
+233 ILLGKYLKSEEGQY
-247 KLSVI
+247 KLSSI
-252 NLKLPVIKKLTQKI
+252 NLKIPVIKKLTQKI
-266 VVSRFTRTM
+266 IVSRFTRTM

-288 LEIVASVVGNKIAEK
+288 IEIVASVVGNKIAEK

-332 ASMVKVGEEAGS
+332 ASMVKIGEEAGS

-364 QTATALIEPVMIVI
+364 KTATALIEPSMIVL
-378 MGVIIGFLLISIL
+378 MGIIIGFLLISIL
-391 TPMFKMYKLHIIL
+391 TPMFKMYNSIS
-404 RRKTNE
+404 
-410 YKKTK
+410 

>member
-1 MANFK
+1 MAIFK

-28 VREMLLSNQYY
+28 IREMLLSNQYY
-39 PLSIEKENSKNKS
+39 PLSIEKENSKSKK
-52 SFSFD
+52 SFSFNS
-57 RKVKLKDIAVFCRQF
+57 KVKLKDIGVFCRQF

-80 SIGKTLNILIEQGE
+80 SIGKALNILIEQCE

-104 VNSDIKRGETL
+104 VNGELKRGETL
-115 ASSMGK
+115 ASSMRK
-121 RKDVFPKL
+121 RKDVFPNL

-146 LKRMAEYY
+146 LKRMADYY

-197 EENNVEL
+197 EENNVDL
-204 PMSTKMVL
+204 PISTKMVL

-217 LGKYGVI
+217 LGKYGIII
-224 FFLVLVIGI
+224 FLILATAI
-233 ILLGKYLKGEEGQY
+233 ILLGKYLKSEEGQY
-247 KLSVI
+247 KLSSI
-252 NLKLPVIKKLTQKI
+252 NLKIPVIKKLTQKI
-266 VVSRFTRTM
+266 IVSRFTRTM

-288 LEIVASVVGNKIAEK
+288 IEIVASVVGNKIAEN

-332 ASMVKVGEEAGS
+332 ASMVKIGEEAGS

-364 QTATALIEPVMIVI
+364 KTATALIEPSMIVL
-378 MGVIIGFLLISIL
+378 MGIILGFLLISIL
-391 TPMFKMYKLHIIL
+391 TPMFKMYNSIS
-404 RRKTNE
+404 
-410 YKKTK
+410 